1 MVTDGGTRDANEVV
15 ALGFP
20 LFCRFLSPVFMG
32 GRFAVKAHQ
41 EPVELDGQVGAK
53 VRVEPGDLVVA
64 DRDGVVIVPRGIA
77 HEVLEAAEELGRIEE
92 RLRAGLR
99 AGEDREVVYKR
110 HPKFAHVRRIKDT
123 EAGGQHP

>member
-1 MVTDGGTRDANEVV
+1 
-15 ALGFP
+15 
-20 LFCRFLSPVFMG
+20 MG

-53 VRVEPGDLVVA
+53 VRVQPGDLVVA

-77 HEVLEAAEELGRIEE
+77 AEVLEAAEELGRIEE

-110 HPKFAHVRRIKDT
+110 HPKFAHVRRINDT
-123 EAGGQHP
+123 EVGGQHP